1 MGVREISKRWNADPS
16 SFINEAR
23 RESCWALSE
32 GILQG
37 NQSRNASSTM
47 SMLEVVCPPGMGEGM
62 LMEVNTPSGMMQV
75 QIPQGS
81 PREPLNFITADRAA

>member
-1 MGVREISKRWNADPS
+1 
-16 SFINEAR
+16 
-23 RESCWALSE
+23 
-32 GILQG
+32 
-37 NQSRNASSTM
+37 M